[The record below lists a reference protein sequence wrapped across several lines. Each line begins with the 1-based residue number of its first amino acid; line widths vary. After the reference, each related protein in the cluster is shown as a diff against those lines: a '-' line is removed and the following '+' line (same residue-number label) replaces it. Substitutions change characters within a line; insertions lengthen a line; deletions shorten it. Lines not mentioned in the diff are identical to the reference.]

1 MKSFSWC
8 IKRPTEGLP
17 YLFLD
22 MFIDGVR
29 VATVSRN
36 LPSMN
41 PSVEDVAKAVSDLK
55 GSLGG

>member
-17 YLFLD
+17 YLFMD
-22 MFIDGVR
+22 MIIDGKR

-41 PSVEDVAKAVSDLK
+41 PSVEDVGKACTDLK
-55 GSLGG
+55 RSLGE